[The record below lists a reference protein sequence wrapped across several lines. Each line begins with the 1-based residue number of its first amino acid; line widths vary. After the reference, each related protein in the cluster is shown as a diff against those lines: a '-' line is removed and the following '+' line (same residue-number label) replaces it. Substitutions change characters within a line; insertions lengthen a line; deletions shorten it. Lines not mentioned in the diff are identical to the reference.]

1 MSNTS
6 TKNTTGA
13 TGAVQQ
19 IELPELEE
27 RGSSGPRLLN
37 SRIELLD
44 SIGVDMSIVVG
55 QAHTTVGR
63 LMNLKQ
69 ADILKIDRSVD
80 QAVDIVVNGSIVARG
95 QLVVVDDSF
104 GVQVTEVAAAVQA

>member
-6 TKNTTGA
+6 SKTAAGP
-13 TGAVQQ
+13 VQP
-19 IELPELEE
+19 IELPELDE
-27 RGSSGPRLLN
+27 RGGSGPRLLN
-37 SRIELLD
+37 SRTELLD
-44 SIGVDMSIVVG
+44 SIGVDVSIVVG

-63 LMNLKQ
+63 LMDLKQ
-69 ADILKIDRSVD
+69 ADILKIDRAVD
-80 QAVDIVVNGSIVARG
+80 QPVDIIVNGKIVARG

>member
-1 MSNTS
+1 MSHTS
-6 TKNTTGA
+6 SKST

-27 RGSSGPRLLN
+27 RAGSGRRLFN
-37 SRIELLD
+37 SRNELLD
-44 SIGVDMSIVVG
+44 SIGVDVSIVVG

-69 ADILKIDRSVD
+69 ADILKIDRAID